1 MDQTSTS
8 IGASPT
14 EDKAATAMQTAMV
27 SAKASKDKAK
37 APAKT
42 AAKQTA
48 KQPAPVPRYAPANS
62 PGRTKAREANTL
74 ERAHHLCPRLK
85 LAENIARTF
94 AMECVAADGVEEWA
108 ASIRDTTEEHVA
120 QCAQLLSG
128 TLGDIA
134 MKISMQ
140 RIVEAHVSNA
150 IGAGTYY
157 QSRVT
162 IMRDLNTK
170 GSNDDRDEDRDGPA
184 GFDSK
189 AEQARQFAAEKAM
202 EAFALLQ
209 AAEGAVSAFAHII
222 GEVWKAYQPP
232 QQAGGTL
239 RQRSAAA
246 EMSVFSES

>member
-1 MDQTSTS
+1 MDQTSS
-8 IGASPT
+8 NIGASST
-14 EDKAATAMQTAMV
+14 QDKAGTAIEGAMA
-27 SAKASKDKAK
+27 SAKAAKATAK
-37 APAKT
+37 APAK
-42 AAKQTA
+42 AAPKQA
-48 KQPAPVPRYAPANS
+48 ARHQAPASHN
-62 PGRTKAREANTL
+62 PTRTKPREANTL
-74 ERAHHLCPRLK
+74 ERAASLCPRLK

-108 ASIRDTTEEHVA
+108 ASIRETTEEHVA
-120 QCAQLLSG
+120 QAAQLLSG
-128 TLGDIA
+128 TLGEIA

-140 RIVEAHVSNA
+140 RIVEAHVANA

-184 GFDSK
+184 GFESK
-189 AEQARQFAAEKAM
+189 AERARQFAAEKAM
-202 EAFALLQ
+202 EAFALLV

-222 GEVWKAYQPP
+222 GENWKAFQPA

-246 EMSVFSES
+246 ELGAFAEG